1 MMLNAYVE
9 ADILKNLT
17 LRITAGYDSYSLK
30 DRQFYPTSTP
40 RGYFYKGQVSSAVLN
55 PEVGSTKTRSP
66 GSPYSGN
73 TVSMSSSA

>member
-17 LRITAGYDSYSLK
+17 LRLTAGYDSYSIK

-40 RGYFYKGQVSSAVLN
+40 PRLLLQGAG
-55 PEVGSTKTRSP
+55 
-66 GSPYSGN
+66 
-73 TVSMSSSA
+73 

>member
-40 RGYFYKGQVSSAVLN
+40 RGYIYKGQGIIGSSESGGWIN
-55 PEVGSTKTRSP
+55 ENTP